1 MSKSQGI
8 SITRALLSALALLL
22 LAFASVAQEPAPPA
36 SAEGGEWKNVHLI
49 YTTDIKGKIEP
60 CG

>member
-1 MSKSQGI
+1 MSELQGT
-8 SITRALLSALALLL
+8 SIPRIPLLALALLL
-22 LAFASVAQEPAPPA
+22 ALAAVVSVSVPPA
-36 SAEGGEWKNVHLI
+36 AAEGGEWKNVHLI